1 VSVRAWLKSPPWR
14 DVDYWSL
21 DLETS
26 GLDPRIDDILSVGM
40 VPVRGGSILW
50 GERYYSLVRNSPAHR
65 PSIEAMRIHHILPE
79 EATRAPELPE
89 VLDAIL
95 GRLEGAVLIVHY
107 GKLDLG
113 FLKVA
118 AARLA
123 RPWPRPEVVDTVKLL
138 GRMTHL
144 RRRLEP
150 YAEAFPA
157 DLANA
162 RRELGL
168 PAHRHHHA
176 LYDALAT
183 AELMLVLADR
193 LGAKRLRHLT

>member
-1 VSVRAWLKSPPWR
+1 MRAWLRSPPWR
-14 DVDYWSL
+14 EIEYWSL

-26 GLDPRIDDILSVGM
+26 GLDPRVDDILSVGM

-50 GERYYSLVRNSPAHR
+50 GERYYSLVRTRADHR

-79 EATRAPELPE
+79 EADRAPELPE
-89 VLDAIL
+89 VLDEILRRLDRAAI
-95 GRLEGAVLIVHY
+95 IVHY

-113 FLKVA
+113 FLKFA
-118 AARLA
+118 STSLERE
-123 RPWPRPEVVDTVKLL
+123 WPRPAVVDTVKLL

-144 RRRLEP
+144 RRQLEP

-168 PAHRHHHA
+168 PVHLHHHA

-193 LGAKRLRHLT
+193 LGSKRLRHLT

>member
-1 VSVRAWLKSPPWR
+1 MPAWLRSPPWR
-14 DVDYWSL
+14 DIEYWSL

-26 GLDPRIDDILSVGM
+26 GLDPRRDDILSVGM
-40 VPVRGGSILW
+40 VPIRAGSILW
-50 GERYYSLVRNSPAHR
+50 GERFYSLVRTSPGHR
-65 PSIEAMRIHHILPE
+65 PSIEAMRVHHILPE
-79 EATRAPELPE
+79 EADRAPELPE
-89 VLDAIL
+89 VLDDVLARLADAAI
-95 GRLEGAVLIVHY
+95 VVHY

-113 FLKVA
+113 FLQVA
-118 AARLA
+118 CERLDRA
-123 RPWPRPEVVDTVKLL
+123 WPRPSVVDTVRLL

-144 RRRLEP
+144 RRQLEP
-150 YAEAFPA
+150 YAEPFPA
-157 DLANA
+157 DLAAA

-193 LGAKRLRHLT
+193 LGAKKLRHLT

>member
-1 VSVRAWLKSPPWR
+1 MRAWLRSPPWR
-14 DVDYWSL
+14 EIEYWSL

-26 GLDPRIDDILSVGM
+26 GLDARTDDILSVGM
-40 VPVRGGSILW
+40 VPIRAGSILW
-50 GERYYSLVRNSPAHR
+50 GERYYSLVRTSADHR

-79 EATRAPELPE
+79 EADRAPELPE
-89 VLDAIL
+89 VLDEVL
-95 GRLEGAVLIVHY
+95 GRLANAAIVVHY

-113 FLKVA
+113 FLQVVSK
-118 AARLA
+118 RLG
-123 RPWPRPEVVDTVKLL
+123 RDWPRPAVVDTVKLL

-144 RRRLEP
+144 RRQLEP

-157 DLANA
+157 DLAAA

-168 PAHRHHHA
+168 PVHRHHHA

>member
-1 VSVRAWLKSPPWR
+1 MRAWLRSPPWR
-14 DVDYWSL
+14 EVEYWSL

-26 GLDPRIDDILSVGM
+26 GLDPRTDDILSVGM

-50 GERYYSLVRNSPAHR
+50 GERYYSLVRTSASHR

-79 EATRAPELPE
+79 EADRAPELPE
-89 VLDAIL
+89 VVDAVL
-95 GRLEGAVLIVHY
+95 GRLEGAAVIVHY

-113 FLKVA
+113 FLKL
-118 AARLA
+118 AARRLE
-123 RPWPRPEVVDTVKLL
+123 RTWRRPEVVDTVRLL

-157 DLANA
+157 DLAKA

-168 PAHRHHHA
+168 PVHRHHHA

-183 AELMLVLADR
+183 AELMIVLADR
-193 LGAKRLRHLT
+193 LGATRLRHLT